1 MKRESSTAV
10 TEPAP
15 RRPGLFSSLVG
26 MTCGRWLWA
35 FGGAAGCATVIA
47 VLIGAAL
54 LASGLTLN
62 NFLGNLGGLFRGGVP
77 DYSDVYIP
85 DVEAV
90 RELNQLTT
98 IRRSYSHVVWSER
111 DMPALLRALYG
122 DRLVMVA
129 VGHIDAGVDLD
140 MLTEDDLTY
149 DAETQ
154 TLTIRLPQATL
165 QDCFLDESKSYV
177 VERATGIFAAP
188 LPDIDNNIRRYA
200 VSQYRDFALED
211 NILVDAQKRA
221 EESIRR
227 SVMLF
232 NQNAEDLNIV
242 LVSPTPD
249 PNAPLPE
256 TCQ

>member
-1 MKRESSTAV
+1 MKREPPAAV

-15 RRPGLFSSLVG
+15 RRQGLFSSLIG

-35 FGGAAGCATVIA
+35 FGGAVGCAAVIA

-54 LASGLTLN
+54 LVSGLTLN
-62 NFLGNLGGLFRGGVP
+62 NFLGNLSGLFRGGVP
-77 DYSDVYIP
+77 DYSDIYIP

-90 RELNQLTT
+90 RDLNQLTT
-98 IRRSYSHVVWSER
+98 IRRSYSHIVWNER
-111 DMPALLRALYG
+111 DMPALLRAFYG

-140 MLTEDDLTY
+140 LLTEEDLTY
-149 DAETQ
+149 VVDTE

-200 VSQYRDFALED
+200 ISQYREFALED
-211 NILVDAQKRA
+211 NILADAQMRA

-227 SVMLF
+227 SIMLF
-232 NQNAEDLNIV
+232 NQNAESLDIV
-242 LVSPTPD
+242 LISPTPD